1 MVMVS
6 GGGINEPS
14 PEDEQEGDHSSQG
27 DEEGDRRT
35 MEVEDEIKEEKEEI
49 KDEPEG
55 DKASSYAGEG
65 PNEEAMATPQWP
77 PRSRRTGVISA
88 RGRA

>member
-1 MVMVS
+1 M
-6 GGGINEPS
+6 
-14 PEDEQEGDHSSQG
+14 
-27 DEEGDRRT
+27 

-65 PNEEAMATPQWP
+65 PNEEAMATPVPTDGSDIGAGEGIETPSDSQAPIMPASRSHNTWP
-77 PRSRRTGVISA
+77 P
-88 RGRA
+88 